1 LAQQFQSREHTNNW
15 WQATGKL
22 EYHIPRQYDAK
33 RPGFLWSHELLEQRI
48 GDHPLASRMPTPE
61 SSLKRPTLFPG
72 SEDFHELVT
81 APGHATKISNWTE
94 TDLPA
99 LSVHVV
105 SFADATLLTL
115 SWSHVFLDAIG
126 RQSLLKA
133 WISVLKGQED
143 DIPPFVPFNV
153 DPAGSIAQGG
163 EPSSHVL
170 YKYALSGFWFALF
183 VIGYVYELVVHS
195 AESSQMICCPGPWVE
210 NLRQQAIAD
219 AITGGH
225 GEKDLFLSHGDVL
238 LAWWTKVLTKAQN
251 LSSSQPIN
259 IMNVANLRGLLPDQ
273 LPENTEAVY
282 ISNAAISAYTLTTS
296 RELAST
302 SVGELALRLRRD
314 LQEQRTPEQ
323 ARHFVAWQHESVK
336 KNGRS
341 PLIGIWNQINVG
353 FSNWHRARF
362 FDMDF
367 SGAVLQPGTP
377 LATRSNKLGQPSLI
391 LTNGHTDG
399 FSTRNIGPLMGRD
412 AAGNWWIQC
421 ALRTSAWTSV
431 EKQLEKL

>member
-1 LAQQFQSREHTNNW
+1 
-15 WQATGKL
+15 
-22 EYHIPRQYDAK
+22 
-33 RPGFLWSHELLEQRI
+33 
-48 GDHPLASRMPTPE
+48 MPTTHG
-61 SSLKRPTLFPG
+61 SDLKRPKLFPG
-72 SEDFHELVT
+72 SDEFHEIVT
-81 APGHATKISNWTE
+81 APGHATKFSSWIE

-115 SWSHVFLDAIG
+115 SWSHVFLDAMG

-133 WISVLKGQED
+133 WIAVLDGRED
-143 DIPPFVPFNV
+143 DIPPFVPFHV
-153 DPAGSIAQGG
+153 DPSESIAQGG

-170 YKYALSGFWFALF
+170 YKYGLSGFWFALF
-183 VIGYVYELVVHS
+183 VLGYIYELVVHS
-195 AESSQMICCPGPWVE
+195 AESSRMICCPGPWVD

-219 AITGGH
+219 AIVGGH

-251 LSSSQPIN
+251 LNSSQPIN
-259 IMNVANLRGLLPDQ
+259 VMNVANLRGLLPEQ

-296 RELAST
+296 GTLASM

-314 LQEQRTPEQ
+314 LQAQRTPEQ
-323 ARHFVAWQHESVK
+323 ARHFVAWQRELLK
-336 KNGRS
+336 QTGRS
-341 PLIGIWNQINVG
+341 PLVGSWNQTTVG
-353 FSNWHRARF
+353 FSNWHRGRF

-367 SGAVLQPGTP
+367 SSAVLQPGTP
-377 LATRSNKLGQPSLI
+377 LEKRSNKLGQPSLI
-391 LTNGHTDG
+391 LTNGHADG
-399 FSTRNIGPLMGRD
+399 FSTRNIGPLIGKD

-421 ALRTSAWTSV
+421 SMRTGAWAHV
-431 EKQLEKL
+431 EKQFEKL

>member
-1 LAQQFQSREHTNNW
+1 VLDQS
-15 WQATGKL
+15 
-22 EYHIPRQYDAK
+22 
-33 RPGFLWSHELLEQRI
+33 I
-48 GDHPLASRMPTPE
+48 GDHPLASQLPTTPG

-72 SEDFHELVT
+72 SDYFHELVT
-81 APGHATKISNWTE
+81 APGHATKFSSWLE

-105 SFADATLLTL
+105 SFADATLLSL
-115 SWSHVFLDAIG
+115 SWSHVFLDGMG

-133 WISVLKGQED
+133 WIAVLNGRED
-143 DIPPFVPFNV
+143 DIPPFVPFHV
-153 DPAGSIAQGG
+153 DPAESLAKDGK
-163 EPSSHVL
+163 PRSHAL
-170 YKYALSGFWFALF
+170 YKYGLTGFWFALF
-183 VIGYVYELVVHS
+183 VLGYIYELVVHS
-195 AESSQMICCPGPWVE
+195 AEASRMICCPGPWVE

-219 AITGGH
+219 AIASGN

-259 IMNVANLRGLLPDQ
+259 IMNVTNLRGLFPDR
-273 LPENTEAVY
+273 LPENTEAAY
-282 ISNAAISAYTLTTS
+282 ISNAAISSHTFATS
-296 RELAST
+296 GGLATT

-323 ARHFVAWQHESVK
+323 ARHFVAWQHESIK
-336 KNGRS
+336 QTGRS
-341 PLIGIWNQINVG
+341 PLIGSWNQINVG

-367 SGAVLQPGTP
+367 SGAVLRPGKP
-377 LATRSNKLGQPSLI
+377 LEKRPNKLGQPSLV
-391 LTNGHTDG
+391 LTDGHADG
-399 FSTRNIGPLMGRD
+399 FSVRNIGPLIGKD

-421 ALRTSAWTSV
+421 SLRAGAWSHV
-431 EKQLEKL
+431 EKQLEKM